1 MDVILAGSSAA
12 EQTKLNGSEQILPA
26 HCSIREYR
34 PDPIPEDLLLRLLTT
49 AQHAPTDATAQMATL
64 IRVVDPELRGRL
76 ASLSGDQEHILTAA
90 EFFVVCADLH
100 RLQTILQANGLT
112 PGRYPATGLHFAT
125 VDAALVA
132 QRLVDAAEI
141 SGLGI
146 CCIGGIL
153 NAIEEVVELLAL
165 PSGVVPLFGLCLG
178 WPAEEPQERPRVALD
193 SMIHTDRYG
202 NYPGPRIDQDVAT
215 MAAITRSGDWLN
227 VLAAYFAAGGVM
239 EEREWPWRRALARQ
253 GFATWCE

>member
-1 MDVILAGSSAA
+1 M
-12 EQTKLNGSEQILPA
+12 
-26 HCSIREYR
+26 
-34 PDPIPEDLLLRLLTT
+34 RLLTT

-64 IRVVDPELRGRL
+64 IRVVDPELRSRL
-76 ASLSGDQEHILTAA
+76 ASLSGEQEHILTAA

-100 RLQTILQANGLT
+100 RLQTILQANGMT

-165 PSGVVPLFGLCLG
+165 PSGVVPLFGLCIG

-193 SMIHTDRYG
+193 SMVYTDRYG
-202 NYPGPRIDQDVAT
+202 NYPGPRIEQDVAT